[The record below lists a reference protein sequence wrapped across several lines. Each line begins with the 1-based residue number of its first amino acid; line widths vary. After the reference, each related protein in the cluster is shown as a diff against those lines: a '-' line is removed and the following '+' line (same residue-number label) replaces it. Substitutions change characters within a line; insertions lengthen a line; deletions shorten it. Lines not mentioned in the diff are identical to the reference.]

1 MTYLHCPRCRLA
13 VRCRA
18 SYLTFTNCPRCIAR
32 AAIVSP
38 MFSSPL
44 DGTQLR
50 ATDRA
55 QQDAPQPRTRRER
68 YAPPRPH
75 PASRADEASRPL
87 SA

>member
-18 SYLTFTNCPRCIAR
+18 SYLAFTNCPRCIAR

-44 DGTQLR
+44 DGAQLR
-50 ATDRA
+50 EAGADR
-55 QQDAPQPRTRRER
+55 QHAPRAPAVAAAVARTAAARPTR
-68 YAPPRPH
+68 PPPTVG
-75 PASRADEASRPL
+75 A
-87 SA
+87 